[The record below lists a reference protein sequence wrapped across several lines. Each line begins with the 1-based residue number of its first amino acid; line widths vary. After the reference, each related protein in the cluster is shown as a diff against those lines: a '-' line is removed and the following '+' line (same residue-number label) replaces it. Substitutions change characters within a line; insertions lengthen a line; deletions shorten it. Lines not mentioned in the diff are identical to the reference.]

1 MRYRFIFL
9 TLLLALAGCQTP
21 EGPKLDRALAALR
34 NNPSDA
40 RAQAAYRKAATAMLP
55 DLLESPVPPK
65 PGYLTPAQLS
75 DVETIRHSRA
85 TVSGLHRAGCGLPIV
100 GVISREKSGDPN
112 TPRAGFKLPLTA
124 LVLPAK
130 DKYELR
136 LAEPEKIK
144 EVTVEGEKLPVAMN
158 LEAPIDAAQAAGPRF
173 GDGIRYLLR
182 SDWFSAPAQLAFL
195 APYDA
200 RKTPIVFVH
209 GLMSTPRMWVPV
221 IKQLTA
227 VKEIRDRYQFWFF
240 YYPTGQPVPLSALQ
254 FREALDAAVQ
264 RHRVTKPLVLVGHSM
279 GGILSRA
286 QVSKITQAEAVAAV
300 PWLARVPSSSTA
312 HRAMI
317 FEARPDVGRVVFM
330 NTPHRGSRLAL
341 TGIAG
346 IGMQL
351 IRLPSNITNEL
362 EEFAKFIVPG
372 GRGRMPTSIQGL
384 SPRSPFL
391 QALDRRPPSVP
402 HHTVL
407 GDRGRGDSPNS
418 SDGVVPYA
426 SAHLAS
432 AQSEVIAPGGHGS
445 FSDPK
450 AIRELER
457 ILLEYR

>member
-1 MRYRFIFL
+1 MRHHFLFL
-9 TLLLALAGCQTP
+9 TVLVALAGCQTP
-21 EGPKLDRALAALR
+21 AGPRLDRALSTLR
-34 NNPSDA
+34 ANPSDA
-40 RAQAAYRKAATAMLP
+40 RAQAAYRKAAADMLP
-55 DLLESPVPPK
+55 DLIAAPVPRER
-65 PGYLTPAQLS
+65 GYLSSAQLS
-75 DVETIRHSRA
+75 DVETIRRSKA
-85 TVSGLHRAGCGLPIV
+85 TVPGLHRPGCGLPVI

-112 TPRAGFKLPLTA
+112 TPRAGYKLPLTA
-124 LVLPAK
+124 LVLPAR

-136 LAEPEKIK
+136 LAEPEIIK
-144 EVTVEGEKLPVAMN
+144 DVTVEGKKLPVAMN

-182 SDWFSAPAQLAFL
+182 SDRFAAASQLLFL
-195 APYDA
+195 APYDS
-200 RKTPIVFVH
+200 RKIPVVFVH

-254 FREALDAAVQ
+254 LREALDAAVK

-286 QVSKITQAEAVAAV
+286 QVSKITEPEAVSAV
-300 PWLARVPSSSTA
+300 SWLAHVPAASTA
-312 HRAMI
+312 HRSMI
-317 FEARPDVGRVVFM
+317 FEPRPYVGRVIFL

-351 IRLPSNITNEL
+351 IRLPSNISNEL
-362 EEFAKFIVPG
+362 EELARFAIPG

-391 QALDRRPPSVP
+391 QALDLRPPSVP

-418 SDGVVPYA
+418 SDGVVSYS
-426 SAHLAS
+426 SAHLDS
-432 AQSEVIAPGGHGS
+432 AKSEVIAPGGHGS

-457 ILLEYR
+457 ILLENR